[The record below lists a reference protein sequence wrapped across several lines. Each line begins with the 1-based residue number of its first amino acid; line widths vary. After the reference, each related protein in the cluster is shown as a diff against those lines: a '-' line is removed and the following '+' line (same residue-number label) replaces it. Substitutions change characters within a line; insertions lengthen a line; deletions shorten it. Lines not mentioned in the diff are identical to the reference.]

1 MRTERGDAVYPLL
14 PVPMPRMAGTKG
26 RSGGRMDMRDK
37 ITIILK
43 RLKKEYAGAPQT
55 ALRHSSPFELL
66 VATILSAQTTD
77 VLVNKVTEGLFKK
90 YRTVRDFADTTPE
103 KLSQD
108 IHSVNFFNNKAKSIN
123 KAAKMILEKFG
134 GNMPQTMEELIT
146 LPGVARK
153 TANIV
158 LSNAFGI
165 NEGIAVDTHV
175 KRLANRLG
183 LTKNEDPVKIE
194 DDLMSITPKKEWG
207 NLSHLLIFHGRK
219 ICQARKPNHEACV
232 LYDIC
237 PSRTI

>member
-1 MRTERGDAVYPLL
+1 
-14 PVPMPRMAGTKG
+14 
-26 RSGGRMDMRDK
+26 MDNRDK

-43 RLKKEYAGAPQT
+43 RLKKEYAGTPQT
-55 ALRHSSPFELL
+55 ALRFSSPFELL

-77 VLVNKVTEGLFKK
+77 VLVNKVTEDLFKK
-90 YRTVRDFADTTPE
+90 YRTVKDFADTMPE
-103 KLSQD
+103 KLAKD

-123 KAAKMILEKFG
+123 KAATMILEKFG
-134 GNMPQTMEELIT
+134 GNVPQAMNELIT

-158 LSNAFGI
+158 LSSAFGI

-183 LTKNEDPVKIE
+183 LTKNEDSVKIE
-194 DDLMSITPKKEWG
+194 NDLMPITPKKEWG

-219 ICQARKPNHEACV
+219 ICQARKPNHQACV

-237 PSRTI
+237 PSKNI